1 MKQKE
6 DIIKALNSEV
16 PEIVIEAADSL
27 KEWGN
32 TSIIPILQEVLRKDN
47 YNEDVIDSI
56 TRALSRIGFYARPV
70 LLEACKDKNYIVRMV
85 AAIALRNILSV
96 PNDITSS
103 FIKILKDEQE
113 SGDARGFAAKTLGKI
128 RASDAKLVL
137 IEALKDKD
145 HFVIGCAAEAL
156 ADIGAKDAVPALIE
170 LLKDK
175 ENFRRMV
182 VYALGEIGDPSAI
195 PALIE
200 ALKDEEEWV
209 RSSAAEALGKMR
221 DKSVIPV
228 LIEALKNEDDSD
240 EEVIS
245 EAAKALGKI
254 GPEAKDAVPALINV
268 LNYEYGNVKQYAA
281 EALGNIGSEVKG
293 TIPALIKVL
302 KNEYEDSDV
311 RKSAARALGKI
322 GPTAKDAV
330 PVLVEALKNEY
341 ENKDIRDCKD
351 YIIALGY
358 IGPAAKDAV
367 PMLIE
372 ALKHKPEYEDV
383 GDVRSD
389 AAFALGKI
397 GSAAKDAV
405 PELVELLQDEE
416 RTNKMYAAEA
426 LGKIGPE
433 AKDAVPALINA
444 LNHKDV
450 SVEISISTAI
460 YNIGPAAIPFLI
472 KALKDWKDSTRLVV
486 AEVLG
491 NIGDKSVLKHLN
503 YTIKNDS
510 DECVRIVAKEAAK
523 KINNKS
529 KRVRSSLKM
538 SKLK

>member
-85 AAIALRNILSV
+85 AAIALRNIWSV

-367 PMLIE
+367 P
-372 ALKHKPEYEDV
+372 
-383 GDVRSD
+383 
-389 AAFALGKI
+389 
-397 GSAAKDAV
+397 
-405 PELVELLQDEE
+405 ELVELLQDEE